1 MPGRGGG
8 TGEAAWR
15 ALLSLVVLSCCT
27 VGGLSPALKTRLVS
41 SALAPPSR
49 HAYHL
54 DVHASDAPWPNA
66 PRPNAPRPNAPAGR
80 TPGDDPTVWLPAFR
94 YHISGPRLELRAADA
109 APENNGAHAHTEDEE
124 ALAPLPSPPSP
135 APPHGSAPP
144 VQALVARA
152 LQKSMRSAP
161 VPLKV
166 YQASFVVKVRVVPA
180 QPALSCASPLPELSL
195 RPCPSVWAAAEQGKT
210 AALQTAKQQ
219 SSTTSSVA
227 VRCCAWMVCTEM
239 MVLTTPTKFRLPTPV
254 SLAPRGAWARSRRR
268 RSPSSPLPPWRR
280 RRCGRPARGR

>member
-1 MPGRGGG
+1 MMTSPP
-8 TGEAAWR
+8 
-15 ALLSLVVLSCCT
+15 LSDCSLPHLFS
-27 VGGLSPALKTRLVS
+27 LSPSRL
-41 SALAPPSR
+41 
-49 HAYHL
+49 
-54 DVHASDAPWPNA
+54 
-66 PRPNAPRPNAPAGR
+66 
-80 TPGDDPTVWLPAFR
+80 
-94 YHISGPRLELRAADA
+94 SGPRLELRAADA
-109 APENNGAHAHTEDEE
+109 APENGAHAHTEDEASK

-135 APPHGSAPP
+135 APP

-152 LQKSMRSAP
+152 LQKSMVNQTPLALHSAP

-227 VRCCAWMVCTEM
+227 ARCCAWMLCTEM
-239 MVLTTPTKFRLPTPV
+239 MLLTTPTKFRLPTPV

-268 RSPSSPLPPWRR
+268 RSRSSPRLPWRR
-280 RRCGRPARGR
+280 CRRCGPTTGSVIVAALLAVARGL

>member
-1 MPGRGGG
+1 MR
-8 TGEAAWR
+8 
-15 ALLSLVVLSCCT
+15 
-27 VGGLSPALKTRLVS
+27 LSPVRANGAVGDLGPVPKTARLVS

-49 HAYHL
+49 HAHHL
-54 DVHASDAPWPNA
+54 DVHVSDAPCPNA

-94 YHISGPRLELRAADA
+94 YHISGPRLELRTADA

-152 LQKSMRSAP
+152 LQKSMVNQTTLALTAMAPKHSAP

-180 QPALSCASPLPELSL
+180 QPALSCASPPDRAFPAPL
-195 RPCPSVWAAAEQGKT
+195 
-210 AALQTAKQQ
+210 
-219 SSTTSSVA
+219 
-227 VRCCAWMVCTEM
+227 
-239 MVLTTPTKFRLPTPV
+239 PV
-254 SLAPRGAWARSRRR
+254 SVGSSGAGQNC
-268 RSPSSPLPPWRR
+268 SPANSSPLRR
-280 RRCGRPARGR
+280 RLLL

>member
-1 MPGRGGG
+1 M
-8 TGEAAWR
+8 
-15 ALLSLVVLSCCT
+15 
-27 VGGLSPALKTRLVS
+27 
-41 SALAPPSR
+41 
-49 HAYHL
+49 
-54 DVHASDAPWPNA
+54 
-66 PRPNAPRPNAPAGR
+66 
-80 TPGDDPTVWLPAFR
+80 
-94 YHISGPRLELRAADA
+94 RAAGA
-109 APENNGAHAHTEDEE
+109 ASENNGAHTHTEDEE
-124 ALAPLPSPPSP
+124 ALVPLPSPPSP

-152 LQKSMRSAP
+152 LQKSMVNQTPLALTAMAPKRSAP

-180 QPALSCASPLPELSL
+180 QPSAAPL
-195 RPCPSVWAAAEQGKT
+195 PCPSFPCAPARQCGQQRSRAK
-210 AALQTAKQQ
+210 LQPCKQQ

-239 MVLTTPTKFRLPTPV
+239 MVLTTPTTFRLPTPV

>member
-1 MPGRGGG
+1 MACDDITHP
-8 TGEAAWR
+8 
-15 ALLSLVVLSCCT
+15 SLT
-27 VGGLSPALKTRLVS
+27 APSPIS
-41 SALAPPSR
+41 SPSPPSR
-49 HAYHL
+49 L
-54 DVHASDAPWPNA
+54 
-66 PRPNAPRPNAPAGR
+66 
-80 TPGDDPTVWLPAFR
+80 
-94 YHISGPRLELRAADA
+94 SGPRLELRAADA
-109 APENNGAHAHTEDEE
+109 APENNGAHAHTEDE

-152 LQKSMRSAP
+152 LQKSMVNQTPLALTVMAPEP

-210 AALQTAKQQ
+210 AALQTAVLHDVFC
-219 SSTTSSVA
+219 S
-227 VRCCAWMVCTEM
+227 CEMLCMVCTEM
-239 MVLTTPTKFRLPTPV
+239 MVLTTPTTFRLPTPV

-280 RRCGRPARGR
+280 RRCGRPARGRRPAAAVCFRGTMTAPRWCARGRARRIVPPL

>member
-8 TGEAAWR
+8 TGGAAR
-15 ALLSLVVLSCCT
+15 TRTALLTSLVVLSCCHGT
-27 VGGLSPALKTRLVS
+27 VAFVGGLSPAPKTARLVS

-49 HAYHL
+49 HANHL

-66 PRPNAPRPNAPAGR
+66 PRPSAPRPNAPADR

-109 APENNGAHAHTEDEE
+109 APENNGAHAHTEDE

-152 LQKSMRSAP
+152 LQESMVNQTPLALTVMAPEP

-210 AALQTAKQQ
+210 AALQTA
-219 SSTTSSVA
+219 VLYD
-227 VRCCAWMVCTEM
+227 VVCCCEM
-239 MVLTTPTKFRLPTPV
+239 LCMDGVH
-254 SLAPRGAWARSRRR
+254 
-268 RSPSSPLPPWRR
+268 
-280 RRCGRPARGR
+280 

>member
-1 MPGRGGG
+1 MMPGRGGG
-8 TGEAAWR
+8 TGGAAR
-15 ALLSLVVLSCCT
+15 TRTALLTSLVVLSCCHGT
-27 VGGLSPALKTRLVS
+27 VAFVGGLSPAPKTARLVS

-49 HAYHL
+49 HAHHL

-109 APENNGAHAHTEDEE
+109 APENNGAHAHTEDE

-135 APPHGSAPP
+135 APPHG
-144 VQALVARA
+144 
-152 LQKSMRSAP
+152 SAP

-195 RPCPSVWAAAEQGKT
+195 RPCPSVGSSGAGQNCSPANSKT
-210 AALQTAKQQ
+210 AVLYD
-219 SSTTSSVA
+219 V
-227 VRCCAWMVCTEM
+227 VCCCEM
-239 MVLTTPTKFRLPTPV
+239 LCMDGVH
-254 SLAPRGAWARSRRR
+254 
-268 RSPSSPLPPWRR
+268 
-280 RRCGRPARGR
+280 

>member
-1 MPGRGGG
+1 MSTPPTPRG
-8 TGEAAWR
+8 
-15 ALLSLVVLSCCT
+15 
-27 VGGLSPALKTRLVS
+27 
-41 SALAPPSR
+41 
-49 HAYHL
+49 
-54 DVHASDAPWPNA
+54 
-66 PRPNAPRPNAPAGR
+66 PAGPR
-80 TPGDDPTVWLPAFR
+80 ETTPQ
-94 YHISGPRLELRAADA
+94 
-109 APENNGAHAHTEDEE
+109 
-124 ALAPLPSPPSP
+124 
-135 APPHGSAPP
+135 HGSAPP

-152 LQKSMRSAP
+152 LQKSMVNQTPLALHSAP

-239 MVLTTPTKFRLPTPV
+239 MVLTTPTTFRLPTPV

-280 RRCGRPARGR
+280 RRCGRPARGRRPAAAVCFRGTTTAPRWRAPGRARRIAPS